1 MKRKIYRIEQMVNI
15 GVVND
20 IVIMAATSNG
30 GKKYISLK
38 YMADYVENE
47 KLKYPTLTKDINAEL
62 IGDNCLSIDKGTEN
76 LLLLTEVEIME
87 LVDEDSPTLNRYSN
101 TIADET
107 AHEILN

>member
-1 MKRKIYRIEQMVNI
+1 MNKRKIYRIEQFVNT

-20 IVIMAATSNG
+20 VVIMASMSN

-47 KLKYPTLTKDINAEL
+47 KLKYPTLTKDITANL
-62 IGDNCLSIDKGTEN
+62 IGDNCMTIDRGTEN

-107 AHEILN
+107 AHELLT